1 MTAAYIYTDMIA
13 CHVHMYRCLHTYTQ
27 VKLFCPCCTASWE
40 ISWARGQGSTFSCL
54 RIWQYVMD
62 VRICVCKANCVAFVP
77 YDMVT
82 FRHFRAYRY
91 DNTPLI
97 IHVYLYSI
105 CSFLLLPQLF
115 GFFFTCLRKGN
126 DIRSHC
132 CLFGHLQAFSPFAE
146 SKTTWGATQSWLFAG
161 LHSTASM
168 MGSAKLCRHG
178 FHHHGA
184 SRMTH
189 KTKMLLPSLC
199 FAWVSRISLLTKTT
213 KNVL

>member
-91 DNTPLI
+91 DNTSLI

-105 CSFLLLPQLF
+105 CSFLLLPPLF
-115 GFFFTCLRKGN
+115 GFFFTCLRWGN

-132 CLFGHLQAFSPFAE
+132 CLFGHLQLPRAFSPFAE
-146 SKTTWGATQSWLFAG
+146 SSRRPHEG
-161 LHSTASM
+161 LHKV
-168 MGSAKLCRHG
+168 G
-178 FHHHGA
+178 
-184 SRMTH
+184 
-189 KTKMLLPSLC
+189 
-199 FAWVSRISLLTKTT
+199 SLLACTQLPPGWDPPSSAVTVSTITVPPEWRTT
-213 KNVL
+213 QKSFCRPSVLPGFRV